1 MTEQE
6 FMKHVWRPYDTVEV
20 IGDITGAIQNVCFP
34 TKSVKVF
41 LPGGAAQWFKCRDIV
56 RHISRT
62 DTPDDMSIIED
73 LHNKLMAANKRND
86 DQQKIINDYK
96 EKLAD
101 LQQRASTSSV
111 TVLRK
116 QVNVLIADLVVKKKL
131 IESIESAT
139 ARINDVLDKI
149 EEG

>member
-20 IGDITGAIQNVCFP
+20 IGDITGAVLNVCFP
-34 TKSVKVF
+34 VKSVKIS
-41 LPGGAAQWFKCRDIV
+41 LPGGEAQWFMCRDIV
-56 RHISRT
+56 QHISRT

-86 DQQKIINDYK
+86 DLQAIVY
-96 EKLAD
+96 D
-101 LQQRASTSSV
+101 LKAKMSNSNISN
-111 TVLRK
+111 LSK
-116 QVNVLIADLVVKKKL
+116 SVNVLAGNLILKKKT
-131 IESIESAT
+131 IERIDEAVT
-139 ARINDVLDKI
+139 RINALLDKI

>member
-20 IGDITGAIQNVCFP
+20 IGDITGAVLNVCFP
-34 TKSVKVF
+34 VKSVKIS

-56 RHISRT
+56 QHISRT
-62 DTPDDMSIIED
+62 DTPDDMSIIDD

-86 DQQKIINDYK
+86 DLQAIVD
-96 EKLAD
+96 D
-101 LQQRASTSSV
+101 LKAKMSNSNISN
-111 TVLRK
+111 LRK
-116 QVNVLIADLVVKKKL
+116 SVNVLAGNLILKKKT
-131 IESIESAT
+131 IERIDEAVT
-139 ARINDVLDKI
+139 RINDVLDKI